1 MNQWPETA
9 WCLWKTPLQ
18 IHSSTP
24 NIRPKTVPKYYVNS
38 AVYDFKICGIPI
50 LRDFYRKY
58 QNTFQNIAFT
68 VLLKPPLSQYT
79 QANIQR
85 LDSLTSLNILKNN
98 NVFESL
104 WADMNL
110 KSFANCHKTGH
121 WTHMACPASKQNTSW
136 VFAPWFQVTVSNNLI
151 SMYHVHL

>member
-1 MNQWPETA
+1 MYIWINGQ
-9 WCLWKTPLQ
+9 KQ
-18 IHSSTP
+18 HG
-24 NIRPKTVPKYYVNS
+24 
-38 AVYDFKICGIPI
+38 VYERHHCRFIAAYPILGLKLPQNTMWTQLSMTLRI
-50 LRDFYRKY
+50 LRDFYGKY

-79 QANIQR
+79 QANIQK
-85 LDSLTSLNILKNN
+85 LDSLTSLNILKIIMCLK
-98 NVFESL
+98 V

-121 WTHMACPASKQNTSW
+121 RTHMACLASKQNTSW

-151 SMYHVHL
+151 SMHHVHL